1 MIQMINSKPVST
13 LYVITHGTWRV
24 MGLSRISSY
33 FRRSIG
39 DYSKTYRRKLSVFS
53 SSYIVRKNRNTIIYT
68 DTIRTRSARYQ
79 NRASFSKTYKYMG
92 YGFSTMVE
100 DMLNEY
106 DDSNYDENGSYYY
119 GDNRYD

>member
-1 MIQMINSKPVST
+1 MINSKPVST

-24 MGLSRISSY
+24 MGLSRISKY

-39 DYSKTYRRKLSVFS
+39 DYSKTYKRKFSVING
-53 SSYIVRKNRNTIIYT
+53 SYIVRKSGIRIIYT
-68 DTIRTRSARYQ
+68 DTIRTRSARCQ

-100 DMLNEY
+100 DMLDNEY